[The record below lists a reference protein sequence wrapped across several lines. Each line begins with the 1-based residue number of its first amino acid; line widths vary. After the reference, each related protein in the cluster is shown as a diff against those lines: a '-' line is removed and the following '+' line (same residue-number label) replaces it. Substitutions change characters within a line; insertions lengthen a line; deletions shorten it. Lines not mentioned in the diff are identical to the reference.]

1 MPSSQGAKQI
11 KTLVLGQGLK
21 GVMSYKHFPRAAVAR
36 TRAMN
41 QQNLVNTV
49 AKAFMHTI
57 GR

>member
-1 MPSSQGAKQI
+1 VANGLLTAGKF
-11 KTLVLGQGLK
+11 TAALVK